1 MRSMLLALPIVL
13 AGMVPAP
20 VHAAYLSETT
30 ADYGERVINNY
41 FFGTP
46 TSSLVSKPE
55 FLVAGSDRR
64 SMAGFSDIGLKF
76 ALGSIIPAQSE
87 ILVATL
93 TFSVVDSFP
102 VGGSSP
108 TTTLVTSG
116 SASAAG
122 SLSLNDFSTAT
133 GNVGSQSIPT
143 SISIGNSPVIPLAY
157 NVTALVQA
165 LVNAGSSSVLFQLDN
180 STAQTEITIASAGD
194 SNAAN
199 RPYLSIVYA
208 PAVATVPEPTSFAL
222 VGIATALGLLI
233 SRRGHKGVGW
243 RDQ

>member
-1 MRSMLLALPIVL
+1 MRLMLLSLPIVL
-13 AGMVPAP
+13 VGMVTAP

-46 TSSLVSKPE
+46 TSSLVSKPTT
-55 FLVAGSDRR
+55 LVAGSDRR
-64 SMAGFSDIGLKF
+64 GLGSFSDIGLKF

-93 TFSVVDSFP
+93 TFSVEGSFP
-102 VGGSSP
+102 VGGGSP

-122 SLSLNDFSTAT
+122 PLSLNDFSTAT
-133 GNVGSQSIPT
+133 GNVGSQSVP
-143 SISIGNSPVIPLAY
+143 GNIFLGSSPVVPLAY
-157 NVTALVQA
+157 NVTALIQA
-165 LVNAGSSSVLFQLDN
+165 LVNAGSSSVLFQLDD
-180 STAQTEITIASAGD
+180 STAQTLFVIASAGD
-194 SNAAN
+194 STAAN
-199 RPYLSIVYA
+199 LPYLSIIYA
-208 PAVATVPEPTSFAL
+208 PAAAVPEPTSFAL
-222 VGIATALGLLI
+222 VSIATALGLMI
-233 SRRGHKGVGW
+233 SRRGRKGVGW